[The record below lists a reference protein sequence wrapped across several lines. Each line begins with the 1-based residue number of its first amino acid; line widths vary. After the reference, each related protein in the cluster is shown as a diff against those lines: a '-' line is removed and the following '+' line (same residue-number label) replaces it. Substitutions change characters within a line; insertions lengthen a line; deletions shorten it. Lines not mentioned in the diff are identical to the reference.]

1 MSHRSPPRHRE
12 AEHSPR
18 YAEARTHG
26 RGLHAAHH
34 PLMRAADYTFG
45 HSGRQLRFTP
55 ATFWTVV
62 GTLVVMAA
70 WTLATACYF
79 AFHDDLLTRLIAR
92 QAQMQYSYEDRI
104 AELRIQVD
112 RLASRQL
119 LDQEQYEQKLDQLIR
134 RETVLESRTA
144 TLSSLPDL
152 TTTGLAR
159 PSRALIGGDRAAT
172 ATPRKPSPI
181 SDLVILVPPPD
192 REAELE
198 SRVPPGLSAD
208 TEGNPQATE
217 ITTTLAR
224 LERALNRVE
233 AKQVAAL
240 NGIEES
246 YDAKARQMRGV
257 LTDLGLDFAKGTAKG
272 PSVGVGGPFVPV
284 KLPSESYFFERL
296 LYRIN
301 LARNQV
307 DYLNRTLFSVP
318 IRKPLPGEVE
328 LTSGFGVRLD
338 PFLHSPAM
346 HTGVDFRGEE
356 GEPIHAT
363 AAGIITHA
371 GWSGGYGKMVE
382 IDHGNGF
389 STRYGH
395 LSAIEVQVGETVR
408 IGQVVGRLGS
418 TGRSTGPHLHYETRV
433 DGEAVDPQ
441 KFLRAGLRLG
451 SLN

>member
-1 MSHRSPPRHRE
+1 MSHRSPSRHHRE
-12 AEHSPR
+12 ADHSAR
-18 YAEARTHG
+18 YPEARTRG
-26 RGLHAAHH
+26 RSVHAAHH
-34 PLMRAADYTFG
+34 PSMRTADYTLG

-55 ATFWTVV
+55 VTFWTVV
-62 GTLVVMAA
+62 GTLAVMAA

-92 QAQMQYSYEDRI
+92 QAQMQYGYEDRI

-134 RETVLESRTA
+134 RETILESRTS
-144 TLSSLPDL
+144 TLSSLPDS
-152 TTTGLAR
+152 TPTGLAR
-159 PSRALIGGDRAAT
+159 SSRALMSGERAGT
-172 ATPRKPSPI
+172 ATPPKPSPI

-192 REAELE
+192 REAQLE
-198 SRVPPGLSAD
+198 SRVPAGLTAE
-208 TEGNPQATE
+208 TERASQATGVA
-217 ITTTLAR
+217 TALAR
-224 LERALNRVE
+224 LERALGRVE
-233 AKQVAAL
+233 AKQVATL
-240 NGIEES
+240 NGLEES

-257 LTDLGLDFAKGTAKG
+257 LTDLGLDLTKGTAKA
-272 PSVGVGGPFVPV
+272 SGVGGPFVPV
-284 KLPSESYFFERL
+284 KLPSASDFFERL
-296 LYRIN
+296 IYRIN
-301 LARNQV
+301 LARSQV
-307 DYLNRTLFSVP
+307 EFLNRALFSVP

-356 GEPIHAT
+356 GEPVHAT
-363 AAGIITHA
+363 AAGVVTHT

-395 LSAIEVQVGETVR
+395 LSAFDVQVGDTVR

-418 TGRSTGPHLHYETRV
+418 TGRSTGPHLHYETRI

-451 SLN
+451 HLY

>member
-1 MSHRSPPRHRE
+1 MSHRSPSRHRE
-12 AEHSPR
+12 ADRSVR

-26 RGLHAAHH
+26 RAVHAPHH
-34 PLMRAADYTFG
+34 ASTRAADYTLG

-55 ATFWTVV
+55 VTFWSVV

-92 QAQMQYSYEDRI
+92 QAQMQYGYEDRI

-134 RETVLESRTA
+134 RASILEARAS

-152 TTTGLAR
+152 TTTGMAR
-159 PSRALIGGDRAAT
+159 PSRALMSGERAAT
-172 ATPRKPSPI
+172 ATPPKPSPI
-181 SDLVILVPPPD
+181 SDVVILVPPPE
-192 REAELE
+192 REAQLE
-198 SRVPPGLSAD
+198 SRVLPGLFTD
-208 TEGNPQATE
+208 TERRAPPTGVATAL
-217 ITTTLAR
+217 TR
-224 LERALNRVE
+224 LERALNRVD
-233 AKQVAAL
+233 AKQVATL
-240 NGIEES
+240 SGLEES

-257 LTDLGLDFAKGTAKG
+257 LTDLGLDLTKG
-272 PSVGVGGPFVPV
+272 PPKTTGVGVGGPFVPV
-284 KLPSESYFFERL
+284 KLPPENYSFERL
-296 LYRIN
+296 IYRIN

-307 DYLNRTLFSVP
+307 DFLNRALFSVP
-318 IRKPLPGEVE
+318 IRKPLPGDVE

-346 HTGVDFRGEE
+346 HTGVDFRGEG

-363 AAGIITHA
+363 ATGIITHA

-395 LSAIEVQVGETVR
+395 LSSIEVQVGETVR

-451 SLN
+451 GLY

>member
-1 MSHRSPPRHRE
+1 MSHRSPSRHRQ
-12 AEHSPR
+12 ADHSAR
-18 YAEARTHG
+18 YPEARTHG
-26 RGLHAAHH
+26 RGVHASHH
-34 PLMRAADYTFG
+34 PLMRTADYTLG
-45 HSGRQLRFTP
+45 HSGRQLRLTP
-55 ATFWTVV
+55 VTFWTVI
-62 GTLVVMAA
+62 GTLVAMAA

-92 QAQMQYSYEDRI
+92 QAQMQYGYEDRI

-119 LDQEQYEQKLDQLIR
+119 LDQEQYEQKLDQLVR
-134 RETVLESRTA
+134 RETLLESRTSA
-144 TLSSLPDL
+144 LSSLPDL
-152 TTTGLAR
+152 TTTGAAR
-159 PSRALIGGDRAAT
+159 SSRTLISGERGAT
-172 ATPRKPSPI
+172 AAPPKPSPI
-181 SDLVILVPPPD
+181 SDLVILVPAPD

-198 SRVPPGLSAD
+198 SRVPPGLTTD
-208 TEGNPQATE
+208 TERTPQATGVA
-217 ITTTLAR
+217 TALAR

-233 AKQVAAL
+233 AKQVATL
-240 NGIEES
+240 NGLEES

-257 LTDLGLDFAKGTAKG
+257 LTDLGLDLTKGTAKA
-272 PSVGVGGPFVPV
+272 SNAGVGGPFVPV
-284 KLPSESYFFERL
+284 KLPPESYFFERL
-296 LYRIN
+296 MYRIN

-307 DYLNRTLFSVP
+307 DSLNRALFSVP

-363 AAGIITHA
+363 AAGVVTHT

-451 SLN
+451 DLY

>member
-1 MSHRSPPRHRE
+1 MSHRSPSRHRE
-12 AEHSPR
+12 ADHAAR
-18 YAEARTHG
+18 YAETRTHS
-26 RGLHAAHH
+26 RAVHAPHP
-34 PLMRAADYTFG
+34 PLMRTADYTLG

-55 ATFWTVV
+55 VTFWSVV
-62 GTLVVMAA
+62 GTLVIMAA

-92 QAQMQYSYEDRI
+92 QAQMQYGYEDRI

-134 RETVLESRTA
+134 RETILESHTSA
-144 TLSSLPDL
+144 LSSIPDL
-152 TTTGLAR
+152 ASTGLAR
-159 PSRALIGGDRAAT
+159 PSRTLTSGERAAT
-172 ATPRKPSPI
+172 TTPPKPSPI
-181 SDLVILVPPPD
+181 SDVVILVPPPD
-192 REAELE
+192 REAQLE
-198 SRVPPGLSAD
+198 SRVLPGLAAD
-208 TEGNPQATE
+208 AERPPPVTGVATAL
-217 ITTTLAR
+217 TQ

-240 NGIEES
+240 NGLEES

-257 LTDLGLDFAKGTAKG
+257 LTDLGLDLTKGNTKA
-272 PSVGVGGPFVPV
+272 PSAGVGGPFVPV

-296 LYRIN
+296 IYRIN

-307 DYLNRTLFSVP
+307 DFLNRALFSVP
-318 IRKPLPGEVE
+318 IRKPLPGDVE

-346 HTGVDFRGEE
+346 HTGVDFRGEG

-363 AAGIITHA
+363 AGGVITHA

-395 LSAIEVQVGETVR
+395 LSSIDVQVGESVR
-408 IGQVVGRLGS
+408 SGQVVGRLGS

-451 SLN
+451 GLY